1 MIISSLKSVV
11 EGYIFP
17 NNIFRSQQQT
27 HNRMN
32 PHLKK
37 IDNKEFSLFP
47 EKIIYMITCTNVKMN
62 VYNEKNSYDLIADDK
77 GVNNS

>member
-1 MIISSLKSVV
+1 
-11 EGYIFP
+11 
-17 NNIFRSQQQT
+17 
-27 HNRMN
+27 MN

-62 VYNEKNSYDLIADDK
+62 VYNEKNSYDLIADEK
-77 GVNNS
+77 GVNNSWTALKDVLNFWNQMTINY